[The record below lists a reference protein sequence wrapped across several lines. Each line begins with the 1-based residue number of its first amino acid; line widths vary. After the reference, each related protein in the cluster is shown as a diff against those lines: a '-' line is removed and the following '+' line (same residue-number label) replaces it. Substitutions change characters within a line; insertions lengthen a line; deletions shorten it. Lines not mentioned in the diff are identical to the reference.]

1 MDYLIKGLLFLV
13 HLTHLVPVDSWE
25 WTLEYNRAI
34 LDVLWLFW
42 FLWRFFILLLWTFF
56 VFAIVHVSQLLNL
69 FMLEYVNKDDTCHM
83 GIVSSLMVV
92 WKKTCSFIISE
103 TIFDVEA
110 SFDVL
115 LKFAIACNFLVQL
128 SKTCLEKYFGILCK
142 KFSVIMTWEF
152 RIPRFTELFVSV
164 WKLIYEL
171 VVEIEPIIVT
181 IVPDQ
186 WYLVI
191 DDGLDNQWKS

>member
-1 MDYLIKGLLFLV
+1 MNHLIEGLLFLV

-25 WTLEYNRAI
+25 WTLEHNRTI

-42 FLWRFFILLLWTFF
+42 LLWRFFILLLWTFF

-92 WKKTCSFIISE
+92 WKKPCSFIISE

-115 LKFAIACNFLVQL
+115 LKFAIVCNFFVTL
-128 SKTCLEKYFGILCK
+128 SKTCFKE
-142 KFSVIMTWEF
+142 SF
-152 RIPRFTELFVSV
+152 RISGKHFRVEMNRETGMPCSLEL
-164 WKLIYEL
+164 LIC
-171 VVEIEPIIVT
+171 I
-181 IVPDQ
+181 
-186 WYLVI
+186 W
-191 DDGLDNQWKS
+191 